1 MPYGRGPD
9 NGPPEHAPALAPVER
24 SGQTALVSRTEHDA
38 GSMLQRSVNL
48 LQAFRP
54 DGRPLAL
61 TELAGRAGMPK
72 STAHRLAQELVDLRL
87 LERQDGLYSV
97 GLGVFEL
104 SGLVP
109 VSRRLRETALPYM
122 QDLFMAT
129 QQTVHLAIRD
139 GYDVV
144 YAEKIHGHDGLELP
158 SHVGGRLPLTCTAV
172 GKALLAYADP
182 AFIQEVLDRPLR
194 RITPFSI
201 VDRHV
206 LQQQLAEVRLTG
218 VALEQEE
225 ASPGSAC
232 VAAAV
237 VVDDCAV
244 AAMSLSVPVTEYQPT
259 RVAAAVRTAAL
270 GTARRLSLPT

>member
-1 MPYGRGPD
+1 M
-9 NGPPEHAPALAPVER
+9 LER
-24 SGQTALVSRTEHDA
+24 SIR
-38 GSMLQRSVNL
+38 L

-61 TELAGRAGMPK
+61 TELAERAGMPK
-72 STAHRLAQELVDLRL
+72 STTHRLAQELVKLRL
-87 LERQDGLYSV
+87 LEREEGLYSV

-109 VSRRLRETALPYM
+109 VSRRLRETALPNM

-129 QQTVHLAIRD
+129 HQTVHLAIRD
-139 GYDVV
+139 GFDVV
-144 YAEKIHGHDGLELP
+144 YAEKIHGHEGLDLP

-182 AFIQEVLDRPLR
+182 AFIKEALSRPLR

-201 VDRHV
+201 VDPRV
-206 LQQQLAEVRLTG
+206 LERQLASVRGTG
-218 VALEQEE
+218 IALEREE
-225 ASPGSAC
+225 SSLGSAC

-237 VVDDCAV
+237 VVDDHAV
-244 AAMSLSVPVTEYQPT
+244 AAMSLTVPVTEYQPT

-270 GTARRLSLPT
+270 STARRLSLSS